1 MTLRQCLEAGEGGSV
16 ADEVGEGEE
25 VKEEAAKATKLCI
38 SSKKIKRR
46 MLQLPKVNMIPKRK
60 HTHSST
66 PKLSTED
73 SPQFQDPRA
82 PQMGSVLEKHLTQ
95 ALMKWWWGNV
105 NTVDE
110 ALQAS
115 AHPAG
120 PRTVRRIAKQWIE
133 AHIVRNAGNY
143 V

>member
-38 SSKKIKRR
+38 SSKKINRR
-46 MLQLPKVNMIPKRK
+46 LLQLPKVNMILKRK

-66 PKLSTED
+66 PKLSTGD
-73 SPQFQDPRA
+73 TPQFRDPRA

-105 NTVDE
+105 NIVE
-110 ALQAS
+110 AAPQAS

-120 PRTVRRIAKQWIE
+120 LHTVRRIAKPWIE
-133 AHIVRNAGNY
+133 AHIARIAGNY

>member
-1 MTLRQCLEAGEGGSV
+1 MILQQYLV
-16 ADEVGEGEE
+16 ADEGQSAADEVEEVEE

-38 SSKKIKRR
+38 SSKKINRR
-46 MLQLPKVNMIPKRK
+46 LLQLPKVNMILKRK

-82 PQMGSVLEKHLTQ
+82 PQMGSVLEKPLTQ
-95 ALMKWWWGNV
+95 VLLKWLWGNV
-105 NTVDE
+105 NIVD
-110 ALQAS
+110 AAPQAS

-120 PRTVRRIAKQWIE
+120 LHTVRRIAKQWIE
-133 AHIVRNAGNY
+133 AHIARIAGNY